1 LLPFERVRRIVNP
14 TYQNWK
20 DAGLIV
26 VKIALRQPSLKS
38 KKIAL
43 VNDTLI
49 ALSCR
54 DIGATVVTQNIE
66 DFKLI
71 RRFVNFRFQEF

>member
-1 LLPFERVRRIVNP
+1 VRAIVNP

-26 VKIALRQPSLKS
+26 IKIALRQPNLKS

-43 VNDTLI
+43 INDTLI

-71 RRFVNFRFQEF
+71 RRFISFRFQEF